1 MGRKWGKRVD
11 SDKRMN
17 ELKGRIRGRRE
28 IEKGWGKETGNRDR
42 REKSC
47 NAKGTKGKAKRK
59 SERKKR
65 MERGIRRKEGAWE

>member
-1 MGRKWGKRVD
+1 
-11 SDKRMN
+11 MN

-47 NAKGTKGKAKRK
+47 NAKGTKGKVDEIREEKDNG
-59 SERKKR
+59 ERNKE
-65 MERGIRRKEGAWE
+65 ERRSLGVGSRKENMS